1 MSKFLSQDSRFA
13 CEGWLG
19 QGKAHFAEVRL
30 AMRRVRSSRSGAPD
44 EAAADPP
51 APAEV
56 SAADVLRAARSLEAA
71 IELQRQQEAAG
82 IEPSK
87 LFGESLD
94 AYEKE
99 EGGGGGVRRAVRG
112 VHDMAAPGHPCVGA

>member
-1 MSKFLSQDSRFA
+1 
-13 CEGWLG
+13 
-19 QGKAHFAEVRL
+19 
-30 AMRRVRSSRSGAPD
+30 MRRERSSRSGAPD

-87 LFGESLD
+87 LFCESLD

-99 EGGGGGVRRAVRG
+99 VAVASGGRFEAFTMWQRQGIRALALE
-112 VHDMAAPGHPCVGA
+112 M